1 LGQDIEQ
8 TWRDA
13 AYRSPFLV
21 TAWHR
26 EIAKVAAGEKKRPGL
41 PEQLSV

>member
-8 TWRDA
+8 TWHDA
-13 AYRSPFLV
+13 AYRSPYLV

-26 EIAKVAAGEKKRPGL
+26 EISTAAAGEKKHPGL